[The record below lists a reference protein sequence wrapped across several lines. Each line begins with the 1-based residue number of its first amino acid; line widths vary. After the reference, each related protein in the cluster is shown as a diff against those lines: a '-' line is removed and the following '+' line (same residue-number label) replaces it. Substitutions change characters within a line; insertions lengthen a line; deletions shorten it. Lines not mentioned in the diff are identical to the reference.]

1 LRNFFFS
8 ISLLLIAGML
18 LAGCK
23 SLQPPMPT
31 ESYYK
36 NPVKPQ
42 PSVVSLYA
50 DLDLDRL
57 AEIVNH
63 NTDSVLYEDSSFVND
78 NMALKARKNGD
89 IRFSLT
95 DDILSWEIPLRV
107 SIQKTMFMVAFN
119 RPFGDIME
127 TTGEIKLKF
136 KTRFRVNNDW
146 TIHTET
152 TPVDYEWTKK
162 PTMKIAGLTIPVSA
176 IADILLKFNLDNYSK
191 QVDETLASGF
201 NFRKYAEKGWQMLF
215 EPFRI
220 PGGFNAWLSM
230 APSSIALLPVKATNG
245 KIRFGAVVTSEIE
258 CLLDRKPLV
267 AKIPMLPDLK
277 PLEMP
282 GDTFRI
288 NLLTDIPY
296 QTIERLT
303 MEEVRDSVFSFGN
316 KRLEFESFR
325 IYGTE
330 GRMAIETT
338 VTGSIKGTM
347 YLTGI
352 PYFNAKDTTLQVKNL
367 KFDLKTRNVWMKSA
381 NWLFNGKIE
390 RTLTEAIA
398 IPFNSDIRELE
409 HLLSS
414 YLNHQKLGYG
424 FELSGKLSKIS
435 VSELILTPES
445 VKTNLVFSGKLSL
458 GIEDTALRK

>member
-1 LRNFFFS
+1 MRKFFYPIF
-8 ISLLLIAGML
+8 LLLMAGL
-18 LAGCK
+18 LLDGCK
-23 SLQPPMPT
+23 SVQPPMPA
-31 ESYYK
+31 ESYMDR
-36 NPVKPQ
+36 PVKPQ

-57 AEIVNH
+57 SAIVND
-63 NTDSVLYEDSSFVND
+63 NTDSILYEDSSFVDD
-78 NMALKARKNGD
+78 NMTLKAWKNGD

-95 DDILSWEIPLRV
+95 DDLLTWEIPLRV
-107 SIQKTMFMVAFN
+107 SIRKTMFMVAFN

-127 TTGEIKLKF
+127 TKGEIKLKF

-152 TPVDYEWTKK
+152 SPAGYEWTKK
-162 PTMKIAGLTIPVSA
+162 PTLKIAGLTIPVSA
-176 IADILLKFNLDNYSK
+176 VADVLLKFNLDNYSK

-220 PGGFNAWLSM
+220 PGGYNAWLSM

-245 KIRFGAVVTSEIE
+245 KLRFGAVVTSDIE
-258 CLLDRKPLV
+258 CLIDKKPLL
-267 AKIPMLPDLK
+267 AKIPQLPDLK

-303 MEEVRDSVFSFGN
+303 MEEVRDSAFTFGN
-316 KRLEFESFR
+316 KQLVFESFR

-338 VTGSIKGTM
+338 VKGSVKGIM

-352 PYFNAKDTTLQVKNL
+352 PYFNANDTTLRVKNL
-367 KFDLKTRNVWMKSA
+367 KFDLKTRNLWMKSA

-390 RTLTEAIA
+390 RSLTEAIA
-398 IPFNSDIRELE
+398 IPFNSDIREIE
-409 HLLSS
+409 QLLSS
-414 YLNHQKLGYG
+414 YLNHQRLGYG
-424 FELSGKLSKIS
+424 FELKGKLSKVT
-435 VSELILTPES
+435 VSDLMLTPES

-458 GIEDTALRK
+458 GIEDAALKR